1 LRSKAL
7 DLVLDA
13 LAEPIFLTDAEGVI
27 TVANT
32 VARKRLGLE
41 KFVGRPLVHRVT
53 ELRLV
58 MPDGSVLRADD
69 SPIRHVLRTG
79 EPVLGFKFAFEVAS
93 GTRYVY
99 VVNTV
104 PLREGGRLVGTASVL
119 HDVTEH
125 TRLEQELEAAR
136 EASEEANRLKDRF
149 IAALSHELRA
159 PLQPILGWTEVLRR
173 HGPFDEVTARALEAI
188 RRNIR
193 HQVRLVDDLL
203 DISRIVHHKL
213 TLRYEAFDLGE
224 QVRAAAEPFEELAAQ
239 RGVRL
244 VLDLPDA
251 PLSLWGDGSRVQ
263 QIAANLLS
271 NAVKFTPAGGQIV
284 VRLRQDGR
292 EAVLTVEDT
301 GEGIGADELPLVFE
315 IFRQGTSPSPKGGL
329 GLGLNLVK
337 RLVELHGGR
346 VSVFSEGRGCG
357 TRFEVG
363 LPLAVGTEIPAGPSR
378 ARRLEGRSILVIED
392 NADTRDV
399 LKVMLE
405 LEGAV
410 VETAEAGEVGVR
422 SAEQLRPD
430 AVLCDIGLPDID
442 GLEAARMIRAVV
454 ESTRLIAL
462 TGYGRPEDIRSAL
475 EAGFDAHL
483 TKPVNFDQLLNLLSG

>member
-1 LRSKAL
+1 MRSKAL

-41 KFVGRPLVHRVT
+41 KYVGRPLVDRVT
-53 ELRLV
+53 ALRLV
-58 MPDGSVLRADD
+58 MPDGSVLPPDD
-69 SPIRHVLRTG
+69 SPIRRVLRTG
-79 EPVLGFKFAFEVAS
+79 EPVLGFKFSFQVAS
-93 GTRYVY
+93 GTRHVY

-136 EASEEANRLKDRF
+136 EESEETNRLKDRF

-173 HGPFDEVTARALEAI
+173 HGPFDAVTARALEAI

-213 TLRYEAFDLGE
+213 TLRYEAFDLCE
-224 QVRAAAEPFEELAAQ
+224 HVRAAAEPFEALAAQ
-239 RGVRL
+239 RGIRL
-244 VLDLPDA
+244 ILDLPDA
-251 PLSLWGDGSRVQ
+251 PLSMWGDGSRVQ

-271 NAVKFTPAGGQIV
+271 NAVKFTSADGRVV
-284 VRLRQDGR
+284 VRLRQDER
-292 EAVLTVEDT
+292 EAVLTVEDS
-301 GEGIGADELPLVFE
+301 GEGIVADELPLVFE
-315 IFRQGTSPSPKGGL
+315 VFRQGTSPNPKSGL

-346 VSVFSEGRGCG
+346 VSAFSEGRGCG
-357 TRFEVG
+357 TRFEIR
-363 LPLAVGTEIPAGPSR
+363 LPLTVDTEIPAGPSR

-422 SAEQLRPD
+422 SAQQLRPD

-442 GLEAARMIRAVV
+442 GLEAARMIRSVV

>member
-1 LRSKAL
+1 MRSTPL

-13 LAEPIFLTDAEGVI
+13 LAEPIFLTDADGVI

-41 KFVGRPLVHRVT
+41 KYVGRALVDRVT
-53 ELRLV
+53 ELGLLTA
-58 MPDGSVLRADD
+58 DGSVLPAHE
-69 SPIRHVLRTG
+69 SPVRRVLLTG
-79 EPVLGFKFAFEVAS
+79 EPVLGFKFSFAVAS
-93 GTRYVY
+93 GARYSY
-99 VVNTV
+99 ILNTV
-104 PLREGGRLVGTASVL
+104 PLRAGGRLVGTASVL
-119 HDVTEH
+119 HDVTEQ
-125 TRLEQELEAAR
+125 TGLEQELDRAR
-136 EASEEANRLKDRF
+136 EAAEEANRLKDRF

-173 HGPFDEVTARALEAI
+173 RGQFDEVTARALETI

-193 HQVRLVDDLL
+193 QQVRLVDDLL
-203 DISRIVHHKL
+203 DISRIVHRKL
-213 TLRYEAFDLGE
+213 TLRYEAFDLRE
-224 QVRAAAEPFEELAAQ
+224 HVRAAADPFEELAAL
-239 RGVRL
+239 RRIAL
-244 VLDLPDA
+244 TLDLPDE
-251 PLSLWGDGSRVQ
+251 PLSMSGDGSRVQ

-271 NAVKFTPAGGQIV
+271 NAVKFTSAGGRIV
-284 VRLRQDGR
+284 LRLRAEDR
-292 EAVLTVEDT
+292 DAVLSVEDT
-301 GEGIGADELPLVFE
+301 GEGIAAEELPLVFE
-315 IFRQGTSPSPKGGL
+315 IFRQGGGSKGGL

-346 VSVFSEGRGCG
+346 VSVFSEGPGRG
-357 TRFEVG
+357 TRFEVR
-363 LPLAVGTEIPAGPSR
+363 LPLTVDTEPPVGPSR

-399 LKVMLE
+399 LKMMLE

-410 VETAEAGEVGVR
+410 VETAEAGEDGVR
-422 SAEQLRPD
+422 AAGELRPD

-442 GLEAARMIRAVV
+442 GLDAARHIRKVA
-454 ESTRLIAL
+454 EGTRLIAL
-462 TGYGRPEDIRSAL
+462 TGYGQPEDIHNAL